1 MKNGPMFIWEQFANE
16 PRKLGCKGT
25 ALEQTMEFNMQVAFE
40 ENLLEAGFEPD
51 EAVAV
56 YIVDSELRMPPEAP
70 KPLEAIENATI
81 YLE

>member
-1 MKNGPMFIWEQFANE
+1 MKDGPTFIWEEFVNE

-25 ALEQTMEFNMQVAFE
+25 AMQQTLEFNIQIAFE
-40 ENLLEAGFEPD
+40 ENLMEAGFEPE

-56 YIVDSELRMPPEAP
+56 YIADSELRMPPEAP
-70 KPLEAIENATI
+70 GPMKAIEHATI